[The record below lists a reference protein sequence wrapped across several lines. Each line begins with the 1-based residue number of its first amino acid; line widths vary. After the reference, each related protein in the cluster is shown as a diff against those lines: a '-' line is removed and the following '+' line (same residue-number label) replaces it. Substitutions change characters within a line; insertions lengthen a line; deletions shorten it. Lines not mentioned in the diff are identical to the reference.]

1 MYITNLQDANTLDC
15 SGFLL
20 GISHQPLR
28 WWSMFLTTALLRQ
41 EVDGAVHGASLK
53 RSLHRRQELGSALM

>member
-41 EVDGAVHGASLK
+41 EVDGAVHSGCMEPL
-53 RSLHRRQELGSALM
+53 